1 MMQGLL
7 EANDNNSFKSV
18 VTINIWPPLI
28 KSVAMTVA
36 DCKYASLTLAS
47 TVKCRNDCS
56 NYSQKCRND
65 CRDYSQKC
73 RKDFKW
79 LQSKVSQWL

>member
-1 MMQGLL
+1 M
-7 EANDNNSFKSV
+7 
-18 VTINIWPPLI
+18 TPPLI

-47 TVKCRNDCS
+47 TVKCHNDCS
-56 NYSQKCRND
+56 NYSQKGRND
-65 CRDYSQKC
+65 CSDYSQKC

-79 LQSKVSQWL
+79 VQSKVSQ